1 MNLASFLLSSSRGPV
16 ALFATP
22 ILEGL
27 KMMKKTLLALAV
39 MAATAGA
46 QAAVV
51 SFDYGMPLALTT
63 TEINQTG
70 SLGLFDSGLGTLT
83 GASIEVF
90 GGALFSFSGRNTAQ
104 QAQNS
109 NITAS
114 TTLRWS
120 TSLGA
125 LTPFLTDTIA
135 LSASS
140 GIQNY
145 AVGQTLSFGPIAQG
159 SSNVDDLS
167 SILGSLQ
174 AVGGGNFNVS
184 CESLSGLSV
193 LGGGG
198 NISTTQSTEAGC
210 GARIIY
216 TYDQATT
223 QVPEPATLSL
233 LGLALAGV
241 GVASRRRKSA

>member
-1 MNLASFLLSSSRGPV
+1 
-16 ALFATP
+16 
-22 ILEGL
+22 
-27 KMMKKTLLALAV
+27 MMKKTLLALTV

-70 SLGLFDSGLGTLT
+70 NLGLFDSGLGTLT

-90 GGALFSFSGRNTAQ
+90 GGALFSFSGTNTAQ

-114 TTLRWS
+114 TSLLWS

-125 LTPFLTDTIA
+125 LTTFLADTID

-140 GIQNY
+140 GIQSY
-145 AVGQTLSFGPIAQG
+145 AAGQTLSFGPIAQN
-159 SSNVDDLS
+159 SSNVDNLS
-167 SILGSLQ
+167 TILGSLQ
-174 AVGGGNFNVS
+174 AAGGGTFGVT
-184 CESLSGLSV
+184 CESLSGLNV
-193 LGGGG
+193 QGGGG
-198 NISTTQSTEAGC
+198 NIFTTQSTQAGC
-210 GARIIY
+210 GARIVY
-216 TYDQATT
+216 TYDEATT

-241 GVASRRRKSA
+241 GVATRRRKSA